1 MLTPSMGTVKRDIS
15 DPGMHDIADFLRGHP
30 PFDTLDAETLERVA
44 ASAEIEFHA
53 AGTPILDSAEET
65 SRFAYVVRRG
75 SVELVIDG
83 RLLDLLGEG
92 EMFGFASLLEE
103 APLGF
108 VARAAEDTLVY
119 RIPADSIR
127 PVLERPDAVRFVAR
141 SMNKGVRLL
150 AGHSQSPVPTPAG
163 RRVRELIRSEPLVCP
178 PDTTVQ
184 DAARQMIDAGV
195 TCTVVDLGD
204 GLGIVTDRDI
214 RTRVV
219 AAGAGPDTLLSE
231 VMSAPAWTVAADRT
245 GTEAL
250 LEMLDHGVR
259 HLPVLDAGR
268 RLIGVLDDV
277 DLMASERRAPFRLR
291 ARIARSSDAEEV
303 ARAASELP
311 DTVIALHDAELPA
324 AAISRAIGSIHD
336 SATRRLIDLAHA
348 ELGPAPVPYTW
359 LATGS
364 YGRFEPFPSS
374 DVDTALAWD
383 GPDDDEELRGWMR
396 IFAER
401 VLGWLV
407 AAGFPPDDKGAVA
420 SSPLFARSIEGWEEA
435 AHAWVEHPDRDR
447 GLMLFSVAVESDP
460 VWGTTAAA
468 ERLAAA
474 FARSPKREVLLRRL
488 AAAALA
494 ERPPTG
500 FRRHRV
506 LLWSGEHKVLDIKK
520 ASLLPIEALARWAGL
535 AAGVGAASTRA
546 RLESAKAAG
555 TLGSDD
561 AEVLRDAFELACE
574 LRMEHQVAQLRAGRR
589 PDNLIE
595 PANIPP
601 ITRTALKESFR
612 AVARVQRGVALEL
625 GFAPR

>member
-1 MLTPSMGTVKRDIS
+1 
-15 DPGMHDIADFLRGHP
+15 MHDIAEFLRVHP
-30 PFDTLDAETLERVA
+30 PFDTLDGEALERVA

-53 AGTPILDSAEET
+53 AGTPILESAEET

-75 SVELVIDG
+75 AVELLIDG

-119 RIPADSIR
+119 RIPADAIR
-127 PVLERPDAVRFVAR
+127 PVLERADAVRFVAR

-150 AGHSQSPVPTPAG
+150 AGHGQQPVPTPAG
-163 RRVRELIRSEPLVCP
+163 RRVRELIRAEPLVCP
-178 PDTTVQ
+178 PQTTVQ
-184 DAARQMIDAGV
+184 DAAGRMIDTGV

-219 AAGAGPDTLLSE
+219 AAGAGPDTPLSE
-231 VMSAPAWTVAADRT
+231 VMSAPAWTVSADRT

-291 ARIARSSDAEEV
+291 AQIARSRDADAV
-303 ARAASELP
+303 AAAASELR

-348 ELGPAPVPYTW
+348 DLGAPPAPYTW

-364 YGRFEPFPSS
+364 FGRREPFPSS
-374 DVDTALAWD
+374 DVDSALAWD
-383 GPDDDEELRGWMR
+383 GPDDDEELRDWMR
-396 IFAER
+396 TLAER
-401 VLGWLV
+401 VLEGL
-407 AAGFPPDDKGAVA
+407 AAGGFRPDDKGAVA
-420 SSPLFARSIEGWEEA
+420 SSPLFARSIEAWEA
-435 AHAWVEHPDRDR
+435 AARSWVEDPDRDR
-447 GLMLFSVAVESDP
+447 GLMLLSVVVESDP
-460 VWGTTAAA
+460 VRGTAAVA
-468 ERLAAA
+468 ERLTAA
-474 FARSPKREVLLRRL
+474 FARAPDREVLLRRL
-488 AAAALA
+488 AAAALL

-506 LLWSGEHKVLDIKK
+506 LLWSGERKVLDIKK
-520 ASLLPIEALARWAGL
+520 AGMLPVEALARWSGL

-546 RLESAKAAG
+546 RLEASEAAG
-555 TLGSDD
+555 TLD
-561 AEVLRDAFELACE
+561 ARDASILLDAFELFGE
-574 LRMEHQVAQLRAGRR
+574 LRMEHQVAQLRAGRP
-589 PDNLIE
+589 PDNRIE
-595 PANIPP
+595 PASLAPL
-601 ITRTALKESFR
+601 TRTALKDAFR
-612 AVARVQRGVALEL
+612 AVARVQRGIGVEL
-625 GFAPR
+625 GLATR

>member
-1 MLTPSMGTVKRDIS
+1 MLSGVIYHTSARV
-15 DPGMHDIADFLRGHP
+15 HDIADFLRRHP
-30 PFDTLDAETLERVA
+30 PFDTLDDDTLASVA

-53 AGTPILDSAEET
+53 GGAAILESAEET

-119 RIPADSIR
+119 KIPADAIR

-150 AGHSQSPVPTPAG
+150 AGHEQGPAPTPAG
-163 RRVRELIRSEPLVCP
+163 RRVRELIRAAPLVLP
-178 PDTTVQ
+178 PATSVQ
-184 DAARQMIDAGV
+184 EAARRMIDAAV

-204 GLGIVTDRDI
+204 QLGIVTDRDI

-219 AAGAGPDTLLSE
+219 AAGAGPDTPLSE
-231 VMSAPAWTVAADRT
+231 VMSAPAWTVAGDRT

-259 HLPVLDAGR
+259 HLPVLDPGR

-291 ARIARSSDAEEV
+291 AQIARAPDAAAV

-311 DTVIALHDAELPA
+311 ATVIALHDAELPA
-324 AAISRAIGSIHD
+324 AAVSRAIASVHD
-336 SATRRLIDLAHA
+336 SVTRRLIDLAHA
-348 ELGPAPVPYTW
+348 DLGPPPVPCTW

-364 YGRFEPFPSS
+364 FGRFEPFPSS
-374 DVDTALAWD
+374 DVDSALAWD
-383 GPDDDEELRGWMR
+383 GPDDDPELRAWMR
-396 IFAER
+396 GFAER
-401 VLGWLV
+401 VLEGL
-407 AAGFPPDDKGAVA
+407 AAGGFPADDKGAVA
-420 SSPLFARSIEGWEEA
+420 SSPLFARSIDAWEAA

-447 GLMLFSVAVESDP
+447 GLMLLCVVVESDP
-460 VWGTTAAA
+460 VWGTTTVA
-468 ERLAAA
+468 ERLATA
-474 FARSPKREVLLRRL
+474 FARSPNRGVLLRRL
-488 AAAALA
+488 AIAALA

-506 LLWSGEHKVLDIKK
+506 LHWGGERKVLDIKK
-520 ASLLPIEALARWAGL
+520 AGLLPIETLARWSGL
-535 AAGVGAASTRA
+535 VARVSAASTHA
-546 RLESAKAAG
+546 RLEASEAAG
-555 TLGSDD
+555 TLGTED
-561 AEVLRDAFELACE
+561 AAILRDAFELVCA
-574 LRMEHQVAQLRAGRR
+574 LRMEHQVEQLRAGRA

-595 PANIPP
+595 PESLAPL
-601 ITRTALKESFR
+601 TRTALKDAFR

-625 GFAPR
+625 GLTAR

>member
-1 MLTPSMGTVKRDIS
+1 
-15 DPGMHDIADFLRGHP
+15 MHDIAEFLRRHP
-30 PFDTLDAETLERVA
+30 PFDTLDEETLAGVA

-53 AGTPILDSAEET
+53 ALAPILESADET
-65 SRFAYVVRRG
+65 SEFAYVVCRG

-119 RIPADSIR
+119 RIPADVIR
-127 PVLERPDAVRFVAR
+127 PVLERPGAVRFVAR

-150 AGHSQSPVPTPAG
+150 AGHEQEPAPSPAG
-163 RRVRELIRSEPLVCP
+163 RRVRELIRAAPLICP
-178 PDTTVQ
+178 PETTVQ
-184 DAARQMIDAGV
+184 DAARRMVDAGV

-204 GLGIVTDRDI
+204 QFGIVTDRDV

-219 AAGAGPDTLLSE
+219 AAGAGPDTPLSE
-231 VMSAPAWTVAADRT
+231 VMSAPAWTVAGDRT

-259 HLPVLDAGR
+259 HLPVLDPGR

-291 ARIARSSDAEEV
+291 AQIAGSPDAAAV
-303 ARAASELP
+303 ARAASDLP
-311 DTVIALHDAELPA
+311 DTVIALHDAELPP
-324 AAISRAIGSIHD
+324 AAISRAIAGIHD

-348 ELGPAPVPYTW
+348 DLGPPPVPYTW

-364 YGRFEPFPSS
+364 FGRIEPFPSS
-374 DVDTALAWD
+374 DVDCALAWD
-383 GPDDDEELRGWMR
+383 GPDDDSALRGWMR
-396 IFAER
+396 TFAEH
-401 VLGWLV
+401 VLEGL
-407 AAGFPPDDKGAVA
+407 AAGGFPPDDKGAVA
-420 SSPLFARSIEGWEEA
+420 SSPLFARSIEAWESA
-435 AHAWVEHPDRDR
+435 ARSWVEDPDRDR
-447 GLMLFSVAVESDP
+447 GLMLLSVVVESDP
-460 VWGTTAAA
+460 VWGTTTAA

-474 FARSPKREVLLRRL
+474 FARSPNRELLLRRL

-506 LLWSGEHKVLDIKK
+506 LLWSGERKVLDIKK
-520 ASLLPIEALARWAGL
+520 AGLLPIEALARWSGL
-535 AAGVGAASTRA
+535 AARVSAASTRA
-546 RLESAKAAG
+546 RLEASEAAG
-555 TLGSDD
+555 TLDSED
-561 AEVLRDAFELACE
+561 AAILREAFELVCA
-574 LRMEHQVAQLRAGRR
+574 LRMEHQVEQLRAGQA

-595 PANIPP
+595 PESLTPL
-601 ITRTALKESFR
+601 TRTALKEAFR
-612 AVARVQRGVALEL
+612 AVARVQRGIGLRL
-625 GFAPR
+625 GFLPR

>member
-1 MLTPSMGTVKRDIS
+1 
-15 DPGMHDIADFLRGHP
+15 MHDIAEFLRGHP
-30 PFDTLDAETLERVA
+30 PFDTLDEETLERVA

-53 AGTPILDSAEET
+53 ASTAILESAEET

-75 SVELVIDG
+75 SVELLIGG
-83 RLLDLLGEG
+83 RLLDLLHEG

-119 RIPADSIR
+119 RIPAGSIR

-150 AGHSQSPVPTPAG
+150 AGHEQEPVPTPAG
-163 RRVRELIRSEPLVCP
+163 RRVRELIRAAPLVCP
-178 PDTTVQ
+178 PEITVQ
-184 DAARQMIDAGV
+184 DAARRMIDAGV

-204 GLGIVTDRDI
+204 RLGIVTDRDI

-219 AAGAGPDTLLSE
+219 AAGAGPDTPISE
-231 VMSAPAWTVAADRT
+231 VMSAPAWTVAGDRT

-277 DLMASERRAPFRLR
+277 DLMASERRAPFRVR
-291 ARIARSSDAEEV
+291 AQIARSPDAEAV
-303 ARAASELP
+303 ARAASEMH

-383 GPDDDEELRGWMR
+383 GPDEDEELRGWMR
-396 IFAER
+396 TFAER
-401 VLGWLV
+401 ILEGLA
-407 AAGFPPDDKGAVA
+407 AAGFPSDDKGAVA
-420 SSPLFARSIEGWEEA
+420 SSPLFARSIEAWEA
-435 AHAWVEHPDRDR
+435 AARSWVEHPDRDR
-447 GLMLFSVAVESDP
+447 GLMLLCVAVESAP

-468 ERLAAA
+468 ERLAKA
-474 FARSPKREVLLRRL
+474 FARSPNREVLLRRL

-506 LLWSGEHKVLDIKK
+506 LLWSGERKVLDIKK
-520 ASLLPIEALARWAGL
+520 AGLLPIEALARWSGL
-535 AAGVGAASTRA
+535 AAGVSAASTRA
-546 RLESAKAAG
+546 RLEASEKAG
-555 TLGSDD
+555 TLQSED
-561 AEVLRDAFELACE
+561 AAILRDAFELVCE
-574 LRMEHQVAQLRAGRR
+574 LRMEHQVAQLRAGRP
-589 PDNLIE
+589 PDDLIE
-595 PANIPP
+595 PASIAP
-601 ITRTALKESFR
+601 ITRTALKEAFR
-612 AVARVQRGVALEL
+612 SVARVQRGIGLEL
-625 GFAPR
+625 GFAAR